1 MSHFSLYCPAVH
13 NSSKQFGS
21 YSAEK
26 MFGDYN
32 AQQVADGLM
41 LICQDSY
48 VNMTYKH
55 CKLGQN
61 ATPLSEA

>member
-1 MSHFSLYCPAVH
+1 
-13 NSSKQFGS
+13 
-21 YSAEK
+21 